1 MKAHPLILRGL
12 MVLAL
17 MVIVP
22 LGVGIA
28 LAHGTPAIAVEPT
41 IAAAG
46 SPISVTGSDM
56 EAGESFT
63 IMMDGM
69 AGSMKLGMATAMSE
83 GQESGFTMTFTVPA
97 DTAPGSYTVRA
108 VAEDGDGTTA
118 DLTVTA
124 ATDQASAGP
133 AMAQEPSAAPHVIDR
148 SKPAGEVAV
157 VVVLALLSGGLGV
170 WLARPRAS

>member
-1 MKAHPLILRGL
+1 MKTQPLILRGL
-12 MVLAL
+12 IVLAL
-17 MVIVP
+17 LVIVP
-22 LGVGIA
+22 VGVGIA
-28 LAHGTPAIAVEPT
+28 LAHGTPIIAVEPT

-46 SPISVTGSDM
+46 SSITVTGSDM

-63 IMMDGM
+63 ITLDGM
-69 AGSMKLGMATAMSE
+69 AGSTELGTVPAASE
-83 GQESGFTMTFTVPA
+83 GQEAGFTVTYTVPA
-97 DTAPGSYTVRA
+97 SSTPGSYTVRA
-108 VAEDGDGTTA
+108 IAEDGDATTA

-170 WLARPRAS
+170 WLARPRAT